1 MELPK
6 SPAVPIVR
14 YTSTARLQSQPMCK
28 QVLPSFQG
36 PESLLFTFEADD
48 AFTFHL
54 GRIGASFNEYRELQ
68 TKILGHLVPRT
79 LFHVRLLRHVR
90 LAAAR
95 IRHSGTIASEIL
107 ANELA
112 MEGYTVSLQ
121 RGEGGGPG
129 TQCFKNLRHTFL
141 TVQDPDSQDSFIVEL
156 SFRDH
161 FAIPLQSLRY
171 QSLLDLLPDALVALP
186 SDLSPLVDI
195 VSRELTRAFAAAGLD
210 IPPWRQ
216 AKSMLSKWLPKRAQS
231 TSLSAAPNSEL
242 AAAGSLHCHPRV
254 VTHEPAL
261 GSEPASPTSP
271 WSDRASDAGDAP
283 GGASPRAVLPEDEEP
298 AGKLGA
304 LRGEGGKR
312 RSLLSWSLAL
322 QPAPG
327 PQRPGAWQQEPTIRV
342 VQRQGSRHAVAA

>member
-36 PESLLFTFEADD
+36 PESLLFTFEVGEGVRMPSRNLSASPGIHQMCGGFVSARRLIPHPPTPPQADD

-79 LFHVRLLRHVR
+79 LFHVRVSIGSHTTSKATSSAARPGCLGVTTPPCMHKPDVYTATNAVVCRSRVPRAPAARRNPRVLTHHPLTPPARQLLRHVR

-141 TVQDPDSQDSFIVEL
+141 TVQDPDSQDSFIVEV
-156 SFRDH
+156 R
-161 FAIPLQSLRY
+161 PE
-171 QSLLDLLPDALVALP
+171 LDGFHV
-186 SDLSPLVDI
+186 
-195 VSRELTRAFAAAGLD
+195 
-210 IPPWRQ
+210 
-216 AKSMLSKWLPKRAQS
+216 
-231 TSLSAAPNSEL
+231 
-242 AAAGSLHCHPRV
+242 
-254 VTHEPAL
+254 L
-261 GSEPASPTSP
+261 GVMP
-271 WSDRASDAGDAP
+271 
-283 GGASPRAVLPEDEEP
+283 
-298 AGKLGA
+298 
-304 LRGEGGKR
+304 
-312 RSLLSWSLAL
+312 
-322 QPAPG
+322 
-327 PQRPGAWQQEPTIRV
+327 
-342 VQRQGSRHAVAA
+342 